1 MIGHSHNL
9 WMQVKYLQMKA
20 SQHLMPGSEK
30 SSDAKNSS
38 IFGLG
43 EHFLPKKQKWP
54 KRGFFRLHQK
64 KKNWKTFLRQQMR
77 KNILEKDLET
87 AASFLATEK
96 IWSKSSQE
104 FF

>member
-1 MIGHSHNL
+1 
-9 WMQVKYLQMKA
+9 MQVKYLQMKA

-64 KKNWKTFLRQQMR
+64 KKKIEKLFCVNKWEKTF
-77 KNILEKDLET
+77 
-87 AASFLATEK
+87 
-96 IWSKSSQE
+96 
-104 FF
+104 